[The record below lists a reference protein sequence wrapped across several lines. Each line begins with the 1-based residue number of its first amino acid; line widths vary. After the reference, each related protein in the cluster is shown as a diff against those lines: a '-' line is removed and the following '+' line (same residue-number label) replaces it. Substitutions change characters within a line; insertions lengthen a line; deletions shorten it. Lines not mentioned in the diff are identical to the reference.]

1 MWCACYHQPLPASSV
16 VLNRQAKQKES
27 LRRKQVFF
35 FISSSSSSLSTKHK
49 WQISNYPKNEF
60 RLKPKASVVPPSES
74 GDITTFLLV
83 SGAMISMYL
92 VTNFLVPSLLFK
104 SLQGE
109 EEEEEE
115 DSD

>member
-1 MWCACYHQPLPASSV
+1 MLCACYHQPLPASTS
-16 VLNRQAKQKES
+16 VLNRHAKQTGS
-27 LRRKQVFF
+27 LGTKQVFLF
-35 FISSSSSSLSTKHK
+35 LSSSPSTSSLRGHQ
-49 WQISNYPKNEF
+49 WQICNYPKIGL

-83 SGAMISMYL
+83 SVALISMYL
-92 VTNFLVPSLLFK
+92 VANFVVPSFLFK

-109 EEEEEE
+109 EEE

>member
-1 MWCACYHQPLPASSV
+1 MWCGRYHQQSPASSL

-27 LRRKQVFF
+27 RLIRNQVFF
-35 FISSSSSSLSTKHK
+35 FLSSSPSSLREHQ
-49 WQISNYPKNEF
+49 WQISIYPKIGL
-60 RLKPKASVVPPSES
+60 RLKSKASVVPPSES

-92 VTNFLVPSLLFK
+92 VANFVVPSMLFK

-109 EEEEEE
+109 EEEDV

>member
-1 MWCACYHQPLPASSV
+1 MLCVCYHQPLPSNSI
-16 VLNRQAKQKES
+16 VLNRQAKQKEI
-27 LRRKQVFF
+27 LRRNQMFF
-35 FISSSSSSLSTKHK
+35 LSSSSPSRLGKHQ

-60 RLKPKASVVPPSES
+60 RLKPKASVMPPSES

-92 VTNFLVPSLLFK
+92 VANFVVPSMLFK
-104 SLQGE
+104 SLQV
-109 EEEEEE
+109 EEEE

>member
-1 MWCACYHQPLPASSV
+1 MWCACYHQPLPASSI
-16 VLNRQAKQKES
+16 VLNRQAKQEES
-27 LRRKQVFF
+27 LRRKQVLFF
-35 FISSSSSSLSTKHK
+35 LSSSPSSLSSKQQWK
-49 WQISNYPKNEF
+49 ISNYPKNGF
-60 RLKPKASVVPPSES
+60 RLKPKASMVPPSES

-109 EEEEEE
+109 EEEEDE
-115 DSD
+115 DSG

>member
-16 VLNRQAKQKES
+16 VLNRQDES
-27 LRRKQVFF
+27 LRRKQVFSVF
-35 FISSSSSSLSTKHK
+35 LSSSPISLSNHQ
-49 WQISNYPKNEF
+49 WQISNYPQTGIS
-60 RLKPKASVVPPSES
+60 RLKRPNASVVPPSDS
-74 GDITTFLLV
+74 GDISTFLLV

-109 EEEEEE
+109 EEEE